1 MNPDRYLRTFDILTL
16 LVNHKDGLRLTE
28 IKDVLGL
35 PVSSVHNVLQ
45 TMVSADVVVVDD
57 DLRYSVGPRTVA
69 LALRTVQSL
78 DVRSLARRPLQD
90 LAREIGDDVYLG
102 LRLGKR
108 VIYADRI
115 LGTQRIS
122 LDIRL
127 GEALHLHSTAT
138 GKLFAAFDDR
148 LAAQAL
154 TDKLP
159 KITPPCRSA
168 MPPARWP
175 RRCTFRCWLPAP
187 PRRMRKSCWRPPV
200 PAPSRSSGCWATFA
214 TRPSSRKKRPHAA
227 APERC
232 TRAPLQSD
240 ELGNTPRASRSDRC
254 ARVFPLSRCAATHD
268 TLGSPDAPG
277 HCHAGMSAYA
287 WTGDANRHP
296 CYSKFRKHVL
306 YFVI

>member
-16 LVNHKDGLRLTE
+16 LVNHKEGLRLTE

-138 GKLFAAFDDR
+138 GKLFAAYDDKLAAHALADR
-148 LAAQAL
+148 LPKFTPQTITDPRELERAYARIREIGYSRSEEESFSGVVGYAVPIRDAAGAL
-154 TDKLP
+154 AAAVHVSVLATRATKAHEKKLLAAASACAEQVERLLGNFRDKAM
-159 KITPPCRSA
+159 KAEKPPTRRSA
-168 MPPARWP
+168 
-175 RRCTFRCWLPAP
+175 
-187 PRRMRKSCWRPPV
+187 
-200 PAPSRSSGCWATFA
+200 
-214 TRPSSRKKRPHAA
+214 
-227 APERC
+227 
-232 TRAPLQSD
+232 
-240 ELGNTPRASRSDRC
+240 
-254 ARVFPLSRCAATHD
+254 
-268 TLGSPDAPG
+268 
-277 HCHAGMSAYA
+277 
-287 WTGDANRHP
+287 
-296 CYSKFRKHVL
+296 
-306 YFVI
+306 